1 MAHIS
6 SEIQDGVPKDEST
19 GSETSI
25 RSSLYDYTLTRDSV
39 LRSMIEKYA
48 FQALSEDLV
57 IKSLCYIDSVS
68 ETDELNDFLSH
79 FHKTLVGNCRFD
91 DLGNFA

>member
-6 SEIQDGVPKDEST
+6 SEIQDGTPKDEST
-19 GSETSI
+19 GSETSV

-39 LRSMIEKYA
+39 LRSMTEEYA

-57 IKSLCYIDSVS
+57 IKRLCYTNSVS

-79 FHKTLVGNCRFD
+79 FHKTLEYSCKLSAGIY
-91 DLGNFA
+91 